1 MGETRDG
8 MGETRETGTAD
19 GRSTV
24 GRTPGAAA
32 TRGAHGTAGLPGTL
46 GVAVIGTGRMGADH
60 VRRLHDVISGARVA
74 AVADLDAD
82 RAERL
87 AKDIDGATA
96 YTDPAAAMDDP
107 GVDAVLIA
115 SPGPAHEAALLDAFA
130 RDLPVLC
137 EKPLTPDAAS
147 ALRVLE
153 AEQKLGHRRVQVGLM
168 RRYDAGYR
176 TLKSLLAKGT
186 YGRPLMLH
194 NKHRNADTP
203 PGFTNAMMIND
214 SVVHEI
220 DVTRWLLDEEITAV
234 RVLRPAPT
242 GNAPEGL
249 SDPQLILFET
259 AAGQVVD
266 TELFVNCGFG
276 YQVSCE
282 AVCEGGT
289 ARIGDDH
296 GVFVNAAGQ
305 WGGTV
310 PPGFVERFEDAYDRQ
325 VQHWVDATRR
335 GEVEGPSCWDGYA
348 AAVVCEAGVLAQ
360 ASGERVPVEL
370 IERPDLY
377 R

>member
-1 MGETRDG
+1 MSQY
-8 MGETRETGTAD
+8 A
-19 GRSTV
+19 
-24 GRTPGAAA
+24 
-32 TRGAHGTAGLPGTL
+32 TL

-60 VRRLHDVISGARVA
+60 VRRLNDVISGARVA
-74 AVADLDAD
+74 AVVDIDAD
-82 RAERL
+82 RAKRV
-87 AKDIDGATA
+87 ADGIEGCTPH
-96 YTDPAAAMDDP
+96 TDPAAAMADP
-107 GVDAVLIA
+107 SVDAVLIA
-115 SPGPAHEAALLDAFA
+115 SPGAAHEEALLAAFA

-137 EKPLTPDAAS
+137 EKPLTPDPAS

-153 AEQKLGHRRVQVGLM
+153 AEQRLGRRRVQVGFM
-168 RRYDAGYR
+168 RRYDADY
-176 TLKSLLAKGT
+176 LKLKALLDQGA

-203 PGFTNAMMIND
+203 PGFTNAMMIHD

-234 RVLRPAPT
+234 RVLRPVPT
-242 GNAPEGL
+242 GHAPEGL

-259 AAGQVVD
+259 AAGQIVD

-276 YQVSCE
+276 YQVGCE

-296 GVFVNAAGQ
+296 GVFVNAAGK
-305 WGGTV
+305 WGGSIT
-310 PPGFVERFEDAYDRQ
+310 PGFVERFEEAYDRQ
-325 VQHWVDATRR
+325 VQRWVDATRR

-348 AAVVCEAGVLAQ
+348 AAAVCEAGVRAQ
-360 ASGERVPVEL
+360 ATGERVEVEL
-370 IERPDLY
+370 VERPALY